1 VSALGGVLANDRVCR
16 AHDRRVLAAAL
27 VRVGTA
33 GRLPAGAL
41 PAGEHAVV
49 ARVRRLLEPAAP
61 PPAWVPGVYL
71 LAAVVLA
78 SPAVLL
84 AAPAMAA
91 G

>member
-1 VSALGGVLANDRVCR
+1 
-16 AHDRRVLAAAL
+16 
-27 VRVGTA
+27 
-33 GRLPAGAL
+33 
-41 PAGEHAVV
+41 
-49 ARVRRLLEPAAP
+49 
-61 PPAWVPGVYL
+61 YL

>member
-1 VSALGGVLANDRVCR
+1 
-16 AHDRRVLAAAL
+16 
-27 VRVGTA
+27 
-33 GRLPAGAL
+33 
-41 PAGEHAVV
+41 VV
-49 ARVRRLLEPAAP
+49 ARVHRLLEPAAP